1 MNKSNVLRLSLWQTS
16 DGRQFQFK
24 EAADQHQA
32 VLDFDG
38 WYADHQIK
46 GAKGVAEVL
55 LWLRNNAGDLDKVLQ
70 AFLKARKV

>member
-1 MNKSNVLRLSLWQTS
+1 
-16 DGRQFQFK
+16 
-24 EAADQHQA
+24 